1 MMRTLLTIFCVI
13 CVATVLTE
21 ALGLGYLVLNGQ
33 LNPDSVAEIRV
44 ALSGGV
50 RQTAT
55 DDVAEDQRRTRP
67 SSDNVMSKR
76 VERVWDLDR
85 RQRELALIKN
95 TVSSQAAKV
104 ATAQQNFQKK
114 RGMFLNELQTIS
126 GELDA
131 SSAEQ
136 ARGILAKLAPA
147 DAVQNL
153 MALGL
158 EENILLL
165 KGMPDQAV
173 ATLLEQFRKSNDS
186 KLIERGEKIFEAIS
200 RGEPKRKT
208 VDAGAGRFQSPP
220 KLLPKQP

>member
-1 MMRTLLTIFCVI
+1 MMRSLLTIFCVI

-21 ALGLGYLVLNGQ
+21 ALGLAYLALNGQ
-33 LNPDSVAEIRV
+33 LNPLSLEDIRV

-50 RQTAT
+50 RQAAT
-55 DDVAEDQRRTRP
+55 DEVAEDQRVAPP
-67 SSDNVMSKR
+67 SSDDVMNAR

-85 RQRELALIKN
+85 RQRELALIKD

-104 ATAQQNFQKK
+104 ASAQQDFQKK
-114 RGMFLNELQTIS
+114 KGMFLNELQTIS

-136 ARGILAKLAPA
+136 ARGILAKLPPA

-158 EENILLL
+158 DQNILLL
-165 KGMPDQAV
+165 MGMPDQAV
-173 ATLLEQFRKSNDS
+173 ATLLEQFRKSNDP
-186 KLIERGEKIFEAIS
+186 KLIERGEKVFEAIS

-208 VDAGAGRFQSPP
+208 IDAGAGRFQSPP